1 MAVPVIMPR
10 QGQTVESC
18 VITKWEKHA
27 GDTVNEGDLLFTYET
42 DKATFDAVAPVSGT
56 LLATFFKEDEDVEC
70 LLNVAVIG
78 KPGEDYSRFDP
89 NGGSAPAT
97 EAAPEAAAAVEAA
110 PATIASTFA
119 ADVGKISPRARNT
132 ADRLGV
138 DAAQATPSGPNGRII
153 ERDIMA
159 LAASGKRATPAG
171 LINLKAG
178 AADGSGIG
186 GRVTSADSIAA
197 ASSAA
202 PAAAAVA
209 IPADV
214 RAYEEVKVP
223 NIRKSIARS
232 MHASLSELAQLTISS
247 SFDATNIMA
256 YRKQLAKAEELGLP
270 KISLNDIVLYTVS
283 RVLKNYKDL
292 NAHFMGDT
300 VRYFGSVNLGMAVDT
315 PRGLIVPTIFGANT
329 LSLSQTS
336 EQAKTVAKAAQEGS
350 INPDLLSGAT
360 FTISNLGSFGV
371 EHFTPI
377 INPPQTA
384 ILGVNCIT
392 QRVRDVDGQMQ
403 MYPAMGLSITIDH
416 RAVDGAP
423 AAKFLK
429 ELGYALENFSA
440 LLAR

>member
-18 VITKWEKHA
+18 VITKWEKHV

-56 LLATFFKEDEDVEC
+56 LLATFFKEDEDVAC

-78 KPGEDYSRFDP
+78 KPGEDVSQFDP
-89 NGGSAPAT
+89 NCGSSAPAV
-97 EAAPEAAAAVEAA
+97 APEAAAEAETT
-110 PATIASTFA
+110 PVTFASTGT
-119 ADVGKISPRARNT
+119 ADIGKISPRARM
-132 ADRLGV
+132 AAERLCV
-138 DAAQATPSGPNGRII
+138 DAAQAVPSGPNGRII

-171 LINLKAG
+171 LANLKAG
-178 AADGSGIG
+178 AADGSGLG

-197 ASSAA
+197 AGAA
-202 PAAAAVA
+202 PVTAAAAVL
-209 IPADV
+209 PADV

-223 NIRKSIARS
+223 NIRKAIARS

-247 SFDATNIMA
+247 SFDAAAIMA

-270 KISLNDIVLYTVS
+270 KISLNDIVLYAVS

-292 NAHFMGDT
+292 NAHFTGETM
-300 VRYFGSVNLGMAVDT
+300 RYFSSVNLGMAVDT
-315 PRGLIVPTIFGANT
+315 PRGLIVPTLFGADA
-329 LSLSQTS
+329 LSLSQIS

-360 FTISNLGSFGV
+360 FTITNLGSFGV

-377 INPPQTA
+377 INPPQTG

-392 QRVRDVDGQMQ
+392 QRVKDVNGEMK

-423 AAKFLK
+423 AARFLK
-429 ELGYALENFSA
+429 ELGYALENFPA